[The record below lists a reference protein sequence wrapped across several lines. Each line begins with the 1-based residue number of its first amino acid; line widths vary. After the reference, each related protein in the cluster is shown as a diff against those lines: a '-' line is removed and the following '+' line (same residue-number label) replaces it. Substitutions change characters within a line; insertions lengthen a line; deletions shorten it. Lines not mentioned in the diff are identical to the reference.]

1 MLEIN
6 NFYDQTEVHV
16 NVTVQV
22 LTNSKTGR
30 TSIAWSDNENVITDW
45 VCNTQV
51 LKEHDP
57 VVYHFDEDCY
67 LSTNIIIP

>member
-1 MLEIN
+1 MLEID

-30 TSIAWSDNENVITDW
+30 TSIAWTDNENVIKQW
-45 VCNTQV
+45 AKETQE
-51 LKEHDP
+51 LEEHDP
-57 VVYHFDEDCY
+57 VHSYISGFYQKVS
-67 LSTNIIIP
+67 LL

>member
-1 MLEIN
+1 MLEID

-30 TSIAWSDNENVITDW
+30 TSIAWTDKDGTVLNWCDNSQKVEIHNSVSIYE
-45 VCNTQV
+45 VCG
-51 LKEHDP
+51 D
-57 VVYHFDEDCY
+57 YFIY
-67 LSTNIIIP
+67 